1 MTYLRRGKTLCRS
14 NCGQRRVRICER
26 NSYADTRVGEEEWE
40 EVLQVPELRFKGTQG
55 SRDPLIVH
63 GEPHVR
69 VSGNLEEGCDPAGS
83 PGRTHGPMESET
95 YAGADLLAGLVTLQ
109 GTHAGAVCSWKPLE
123 RDLKNCSLWEGLTLE
138 KFAGN
143 CLPWE
148 KPMLEQGKGFIP
160 EEEIETTWLTDH
172 NPRSHLPVPLYGRE
186 LLLLNERRSM
196 AFPGMREALC
206 HSLCRRRGLLWLRF
220 LCGGQ
225 HVPPALLWNGAPS
238 ATCPSREEGT
248 SMASCCL
255 KHKGP
260 EKNKFWGNVVKAVG
274 YLGYPSNIQPT
285 TLAPCTEGFSAQE
298 VLTEYFF
305 DWQSV

>member
-1 MTYLRRGKTLCRS
+1 MQVAGHQQQCSKTSWLQEACTGACTLC
-14 NCGQRRVRICER
+14 CM
-26 NSYADTRVGEEEWE
+26 
-40 EVLQVPELRFKGTQG
+40 QG
-55 SRDPLIVH
+55 
-63 GEPHVR
+63 
-69 VSGNLEEGCDPAGS
+69 
-83 PGRTHGPMESET
+83 
-95 YAGADLLAGLVTLQ
+95 
-109 GTHAGAVCSWKPLE
+109 
-123 RDLKNCSLWEGLTLE
+123 
-138 KFAGN
+138 
-143 CLPWE
+143 
-148 KPMLEQGKGFIP
+148 
-160 EEEIETTWLTDH
+160 
-172 NPRSHLPVPLYGRE
+172 
-186 LLLLNERRSM
+186 RSM

-260 EKNKFWGNVVKAVG
+260 EKNKFWGNVVKAVE
-274 YLGYPSNIQPT
+274 YLGYPSNIQPM
-285 TLAPCTEGFSAQE
+285 TLAPCSEGFSAQE